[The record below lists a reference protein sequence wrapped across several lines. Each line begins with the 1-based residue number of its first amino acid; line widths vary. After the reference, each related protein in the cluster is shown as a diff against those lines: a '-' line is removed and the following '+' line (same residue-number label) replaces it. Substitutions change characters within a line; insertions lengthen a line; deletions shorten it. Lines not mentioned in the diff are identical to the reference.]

1 VQVATVLPG
10 APGTVYRVANA
21 DLRRRVSGVTK
32 DPSPTGAPPTGA
44 APPEAALLE
53 DLTADLR
60 TKVAEA
66 WEEFGR
72 ALAAA
77 LPLLPEGASVEFTL
91 DPTASGTDDA
101 VYSVHVTSVGGFLT
115 GLAVGNV
122 GLPAAYRLSRA
133 AVGDLVA
140 LGWSPPGVVDGSGD
154 SFGLRMPVPAA
165 NRVAIIVTRTM
176 KHVYGA
182 PHPAFLT
189 YAATAADHAPV
200 HLPALGTARALLG
213 SVGPPPGS
221 VFAGGA
227 GTGGQ
232 SAGAMGGG
240 QYGGA
245 MGGGGP
251 EGAPSGGHAGGGHQA
266 GAAPGTGPT
275 GRGTATPDPA
285 ALLPLG
291 ERVQLVVARL
301 LKTQPDQLQVDAD
314 GDIGIRAG
322 SAMVFVRVRD
332 NPPLIDVFSPVLTE
346 IEPTERLYGRLSELT
361 NRMPIGRLYC
371 TNDTVWASVPVMG
384 RDFQPSHL
392 MLAVQVMTGLA
403 DELDDRLQG
412 EFGGKRFYGDADKAA
427 SSHRA
432 SNDERTGMYL

>member
-1 VQVATVLPG
+1 
-10 APGTVYRVANA
+10 
-21 DLRRRVSGVTK
+21 VSGVSK
-32 DPSPTGAPPTGA
+32 DPAPAGAPSHGT
-44 APPEAALLE
+44 APPEAALLQ

-72 ALAAA
+72 ALASA
-77 LPLLPEGASVEFTL
+77 LPQLPEGASVELTL
-91 DPTASGTDDA
+91 DPTASGLDDA
-101 VYSVHVTSVGGFLT
+101 VYSVHVTATGGHLI
-115 GLAVGNV
+115 GLAVGNAM
-122 GLPAAYRLSRA
+122 LPPAYRLSRA

-140 LGWSPPGVVDGSGD
+140 LGWSPPGVVEGSGD
-154 SFGLRMPVPAA
+154 SFGLRLPAA
-165 NRVAIIVTRTM
+165 EAGRVAVVVARTM

-189 YAATAADHAPV
+189 YAATGADHAPV

-213 SVGPPPGS
+213 P
-221 VFAGGA
+221 
-227 GTGGQ
+227 
-232 SAGAMGGG
+232 AGAPPVGGPT
-240 QYGGA
+240 
-245 MGGGGP
+245 GGGGP
-251 EGAPSGGHAGGGHQA
+251 GQA
-266 GAAPGTGPT
+266 GAAPSAGGATGGPVSGGAAGSATAGPT

-412 EFGGKRFYGDADKAA
+412 EFGGKRFYGDADKTA
-427 SSHRA
+427 SKRA
-432 SNDERTGMYL
+432 GDERTGMYL